1 MPLPTFNPS
10 YYTDIN
16 SSKKWGN
23 LNIQYTF
30 NTAFYTDN
38 LFDVKNRSKDGITGI
53 PSTTNTAA
61 AISAMNEWARV
72 LGVKFQL
79 AANYADAQLSLLNVA
94 SVTDGVDANNKP
106 LKYTGVNI
114 NNNPP
119 STYTFNSIFIEPA
132 SADARVRT
140 CFRARS
146 SPAWLW
152 KHSGI

>member
-61 AISAMNEWARV
+61 AISAMIEWERV
-72 LGVKFQL
+72 LGVKFQP
-79 AANYADAQLSLLNVA
+79 AASYTDASLSLLNVA
-94 SVTDGVDANNKP
+94 TVIDGTDANNKP
-106 LKYTGVNI
+106 LQYDAITIANS
-114 NNNPP
+114 NNNWGCT
-119 STYTFNSIFIEPA
+119 S
-132 SADARVRT
+132 
-140 CFRARS
+140 
-146 SPAWLW
+146 
-152 KHSGI
+152 